1 MRRTF
6 LTLYIS
12 RSDKLQTKPLA
23 SEMPQQKQT
32 TTKKT
37 LSKREKNK
45 TLSNREKTKPSLL
58 EKKPPSIEDAHQQK
72 LSLRERKKTFPL
84 IKKELPKPLLWRFR
98 QCLR

>member
-1 MRRTF
+1 MRRTP
-6 LTLYIS
+6 LYIS

-58 EKKPPSIEDAHQQK
+58 EKKPPSIEDTHQQN
-72 LSLRERKKTFPL
+72 
-84 IKKELPKPLLWRFR
+84 PLLEREKKHSP
-98 QCLR
+98 L